1 MPSKM
6 VALKE
11 LIFAHSSFN
20 VGKRDT
26 TQKYEYSRK
35 QKQLEKT
42 ILYCIPIRLD
52 NDQQKYLRFNKE
64 LIVDFPIVSAFDK
77 K

>member
-1 MPSKM
+1 MTS
-6 VALKE
+6 
-11 LIFAHSSFN
+11 
-20 VGKRDT
+20 
-26 TQKYEYSRK
+26 
-35 QKQLEKT
+35 
-42 ILYCIPIRLD
+42 IPIRLD